1 MRCLELPIPPLP
13 QLITVGHAWHKP
25 DFCHFRRNFPVYDVL
40 FVKKGAFNMTE
51 EDTEYELRDDCVL
64 VLEPG
69 RTHWGHRRHGV
80 ATEVY
85 WVHFAHEAPSRVLM
99 HEEIGWSLVQTR
111 GTDKDELPST
121 QRMYLPKF
129 GKLDMAGV
137 YPFLDQMHEL
147 HSRMLLENSLQMQV
161 LLGQLLPQ
169 LQKAAYFRPTSS
181 SAKLSGQIVDYL
193 HVRLPQPFDAGHMAG
208 QFHFHF
214 DYLARCL
221 KKHTG
226 LSPLQYYRRI
236 QVEKAKSL
244 LEHTSDTI
252 QEVGEQVGVANYNYF
267 IRLFRGATGVSP
279 GVYRNARRG
288 DLGE

>member
-1 MRCLELPIPPLP
+1 
-13 QLITVGHAWHKP
+13 
-25 DFCHFRRNFPVYDVL
+25 VL
-40 FVKKGAFNMTE
+40 FVKNGAFFMTE
-51 EDTEYELRDDCVL
+51 EDIEYELGDDCLL

-69 RTHWGHRRHGV
+69 RTHWGHRRHGM

-85 WVHFAHEAPSRVLM
+85 WVHFAHGAPIQTLP
-99 HEEIGWSLVQTR
+99 HEEIGWSLMQTR
-111 GTDKDELPST
+111 GTDMDEQPAA

-137 YPFLDQMHEL
+137 YPILDQMYEL
-147 HSRMLLENSLQMQV
+147 NTRMLLENSLQIQV
-161 LLGQLLPQ
+161 LLGQLLLQ
-169 LQKAAYFRPTSS
+169 LQKAAYFRPTLS
-181 SAKLSGQIVDYL
+181 SAKLSDQVVDYL
-193 HVRLPQPFDAGHMAG
+193 HARLPQPFDAGQMAG

-221 KKHTG
+221 KKYTG

-236 QVEKAKSL
+236 QMEKAKSL

-252 QEVGEQVGVANYNYF
+252 QEVGEQVGVMNYNYF
-267 IRLFRGATGVSP
+267 IRMFRGATGMSP
-279 GVYRNARRG
+279 GAYRNARRG